1 MNSKQGD
8 ECSCGAMSVKIIWW
22 KFCNSERINFA
33 ILLVSKITKLINFRS
48 KSQKIYESTSK
59 VLANMVHKYSSKYSR
74 FITLWTIFIWWISAG
89 FLNLIFELYCRIQ
102 FKNKVQKPGRFSTLF
117 VNCIYSMNIYQFFNL
132 MCKLYSPIL
141 FVGKNDK

>member
-89 FLNLIFELYCRIQ
+89 FLNLIFELYCWNSSKIW
-102 FKNKVQKPGRFSTLF
+102 FKNTADSRLYLWTAFIRWISTSFLTLF
-117 VNCIYSMNIYQFFNL
+117 VNCIRQSYL
-132 MCKLYSPIL
+132 
-141 FVGKNDK
+141 